1 METKQKRNGL
11 VYSPFI
17 ACFERPI
24 FPGRQREHERRGR
37 SSKAVFAHS
46 NVVRQVH
53 YEWPVERDNY
63 RVGRPHALFPKR
75 VCETVFVLGSSSWSL
90 CYRFTVYIVSYLNL
104 LFKSIA
110 TIELSMRLSSPTSA
124 VLLHKHH
131 FRQRAHSTLLH
142 WHKFSQMFSV
152 SFHPIPTEEQSPR
165 ACNNFP
171 LTFLIMLLG
180 AFRTLGSLSVLLAI
194 QYPNWK
200 GLTLGAVAQLW
211 GFIPTALHCCG
222 GVVVLVHKKC
232 GKNFNYNSS
241 RTSQTMEGS
250 HRGCL
255 QLQPCNCTRSSSQW
269 KMNEFRQDL
278 WTMSR
283 LHCVWEYESAVP
295 EKKKRYTKTNPLCK
309 TQSLQAK

>member
-1 METKQKRNGL
+1 MPSFLCCASQMEHISE
-11 VYSPFI
+11 VIFI

-24 FPGRQREHERRGR
+24 FPGQQRENERRGR

-75 VCETVFVLGSSSWSL
+75 VCETVFVLVSSSWSL

-131 FRQRAHSTLLH
+131 FPQRAHSTLLH

-180 AFRTLGSLSVLLAI
+180 AFRTLGSLSVLSAI
-194 QYPNWK
+194 LLSELERSYT
-200 GLTLGAVAQLW
+200 GCCSTTLR
-211 GFIPTALHCCG
+211 FYSNCTALLRRCG
-222 GVVVLVHKKC
+222 GVGAQKVW
-232 GKNFNYNSS
+232 
-241 RTSQTMEGS
+241 Q
-250 HRGCL
+250 
-255 QLQPCNCTRSSSQW
+255 
-269 KMNEFRQDL
+269 EF
-278 WTMSR
+278 
-283 LHCVWEYESAVP
+283 
-295 EKKKRYTKTNPLCK
+295 
-309 TQSLQAK
+309 